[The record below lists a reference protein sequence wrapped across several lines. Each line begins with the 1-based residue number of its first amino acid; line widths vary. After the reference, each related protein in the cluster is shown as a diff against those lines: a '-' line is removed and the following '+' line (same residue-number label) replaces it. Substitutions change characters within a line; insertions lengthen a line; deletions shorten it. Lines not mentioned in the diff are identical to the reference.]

1 MFGMPD
7 LGGPLVPDASPN
19 MSVLN
24 TASMPV
30 KRSGMFGGGNN
41 IGMAISAA
49 LNGYLAAGGNPAGL
63 AGLQQLHQMRLLQQK
78 QALDDAQYQR
88 DRQDK
93 RSDFMFEQ
101 DYRNQNKP
109 DDQFTQMMRAAGID
123 PASPDGQKLYR
134 QRVDT
139 LASPPYFFTDPT
151 TGQVMSIP
159 RNQQPEIM
167 QELPPGAKPIGG
179 PTPSASGGFPGSY

>member
-1 MFGMPD
+1 MNPFGMPQ
-7 LGGPLVPDASPN
+7 PDFGNPSIMPDSSPN
-19 MSVLN
+19 FSVLN

-30 KRSGMFGGGNN
+30 KKRGGMFGGVT
-41 IGMAISAA
+41 IDP
-49 LNGYLAAGGNPAGL
+49 AAGIAGFLAGLGNPAGL
-63 AGLQQLHQMRLLQQK
+63 QTLQAIHQRRMLEQR
-78 QALDDAQYQR
+78 QALEDAQYQR

-101 DYRNQNKP
+101 DYRAQNKP

-159 RNQQPEIM
+159 RNQPQPLTDEDIDR
-167 QELPPGAKPIGG
+167 LSGGAGG
-179 PTPSASGGFPGSY
+179 NASGGFPG